1 MLIKTTTSIFTTLF
15 LLFSLVSCGGGG
27 SSNIEIE
34 GVDGPHVSLSQD
46 SMVVEMTLE
55 NVEIEGGLRY
65 SIPRYP
71 NSYLEIK
78 GLDEGGTSLYMSLA
92 LVDVLNGDLLTLD
105 PQALPGGRALPGVAT
120 GSLPAVAFS
129 VENFNNMSFYV
140 GPQVFGI
147 FVPNDMGIDNSIATF
162 RYFIGEKRAGTV
174 SIVGNDVDG
183 ENGGILLM
191 LDLNSSNK
199 RALKRYMKRF

>member
-1 MLIKTTTSIFTTLF
+1 MLVKTTTTFFTTLL
-15 LLFSLVSCGGGG
+15 LLFSLVSCGGGTR
-27 SSNIEIE
+27 NVEIA

-46 SMVVEMTLE
+46 NMIVRMTFE
-55 NVEIEGGLRY
+55 NVELEGGLRY
-65 SIPRYP
+65 SIPKYP
-71 NSYLEIK
+71 NSYLEVS
-78 GLDEGGTSLYMSLA
+78 GAAEGGATVYMSLSLA
-92 LVDVLNGDLLTLD
+92 DVLNGDLLTLD
-105 PQALPGGRALPGVAT
+105 PQALPGGRPLPGVAT

-147 FVPNDMGIDNSIATF
+147 FVPNDMGIDNSIASF

-174 SIVGNDVDG
+174 SVVGNDVNG

-191 LDLNSSNK
+191 LDLNSANK
-199 RALKRYMKRF
+199 RALKRYMGRF